1 MHLRNLIPAFPLA
14 VAAAFALSGALSG
27 TAQAAGTVAG
37 TNINNTA
44 TVNYSVGGATQT
56 PVTSNT
62 ATFVVDRKVNLS
74 VTEVGGATT
83 TISYGSTNQ
92 VTTFQVTNLTNATQ
106 DFRLV
111 ASQQLSLALTLLGLT
126 DNMDMSNVRVFV
138 DANNNGTYEAA
149 TDTATYID
157 ELAPDTSKTVFIV
170 ADAPA
175 SGAANGTAGV
185 GLTAISAAG
194 GTAGTLGSDLVAT
207 VGADNPATVD
217 IVFADATAG
226 PLDAAY
232 DGKQSA
238 LDAYAVASTT
248 VTFAKTATIIS
259 DPVNLTTT
267 PKAIPG
273 ATVEYCLRVSN
284 TGLNAATGLTITDAI
299 PANTTYVANSLYV
312 GGSVVSTLC
321 LADGTHYND
330 TGAAGSGATM
340 GGTADGTNV
349 TAYIPT
355 LAAGVTTTARFRV
368 TLN

>member
-1 MHLRNLIPAFPLA
+1 MHPRNLQPALLL
-14 VAAAFALSGALSG
+14 AAATAFVLSSGAH
-27 TAQAAGTVAG
+27 AAGTVAG

-62 ATFVVDRKVNLS
+62 ATFVVDRKVNLA

-83 TISYGSTNQ
+83 TISYGSVNQ

-106 DFRLV
+106 DFRLA
-111 ASQQLSLALTLLGLT
+111 ASQQASLALTLLGLT

-138 DANNNGTYEAA
+138 DANNNGTYEAG

-185 GLTAISAAG
+185 GLTAISATG
-194 GTAGTLGSDLVAT
+194 GTAGTLGADLAAT

-217 IVFADATAG
+217 IVFADTVAG
-226 PLDAAY
+226 PLDAQY

-238 LDAYAVASTT
+238 IDAYAVAATT
-248 VTFAKTATIIS
+248 VTFAKSATIIS
-259 DPVNLTTT
+259 DPVNLLVT

-273 ATVEYCLRVSN
+273 AVVEYCLKVAN
-284 TGLNAATGLTITDAI
+284 TGLNAATGLTITDSI

-312 GGSVVSTLC
+312 GGTVLLTACV
-321 LADGTHYND
+321 ADGTHYND

-340 GGTADGTNV
+340 GGGSDGTNV
-349 TAYIPT
+349 TAYIPS